1 MENIFLKKVELLAP
15 AGSYESFLGAIHAGA
30 DAVYLGGI
38 KYGARAFA
46 ENFDEETLCRAIY
59 YAHLFDRKVYLTLNT
74 LMKQTELEE
83 VEEFLTPFY
92 FAGLD
97 GVIVQDLGLLSFLKR
112 TFPLLELHISTQ
124 MAVTGPYSIRMLKE
138 EGAVRVVPARE
149 LSLKEMEL
157 LKKEGLEIEAFIHG
171 AMCYSY
177 SGQCF
182 FSSFLGGRSG
192 NRGKCAQSC
201 RLPYQVNL
209 ADRDSNKKKQ
219 EEYPLSLKDMC
230 SIELIPELI
239 RAGID
244 SFKIEG
250 RMKRPEYVAGVT
262 AIYRKY
268 IDLSYKNDL
277 QNIKVEKKDWE
288 ALKSLYIRTDIQD
301 GYYKRHNGKE
311 MVTIHKPSYS
321 GIDEEFAAFIYEK
334 YVKQPLKA
342 EVSGFVTLK
351 KGQPMVLQ
359 LMFKEHVVS
368 VEGNIVDAA
377 QKRPV
382 GREDVEKQLKKTG
395 NTDFTFSHLEIEMDE
410 DIFLPLKSLN
420 ELRRQAFEELEQQI
434 KQNVEEVR
442 KESIEEDKILKDDLG
457 KADERKEKCEKNERE
472 DYKIEHISEN
482 ADVEKNHIKEIETVN
497 TKKHLHVLVSSLEQC
512 KLALKNPVISRIY
525 ISGDL
530 LSDAASAF
538 LQELEEVSKEKEIWI
553 KTSEVLRVK
562 DFGKLEKLIE
572 ISKNFAKGML
582 ISNLETYSFL
592 KYHDYSGEIALN
604 YHVYTWNQEALAF
617 WKNKIQSFLMPVE
630 CNIHEWKQLQNEK
643 AEYLC
648 YGKIPMMVT
657 ANCIRKTKGA
667 CRNKGVSFEDSITDR
682 YKTDFRVQTNCH
694 YCYNVIY
701 NSVPNS
707 LHQNLEQIEKLR
719 GRGIRLDFT
728 TESEQEMRQILE
740 AYSEYLKT
748 GNAEFS
754 FLKDYTTGHY
764 KKGAL

>member
-1 MENIFLKKVELLAP
+1 MYNSYKYRLSIDGYLEKRSSFLKKVELLAP

-30 DAVYLGGI
+30 DAVYLGGV

-74 LMKQTELEE
+74 LMKQSELEE

-92 FAGLD
+92 YAGLD

-124 MAVTGPYSIRMLKE
+124 MAVTGPYSVRMLKE

-149 LSLKEMEL
+149 LSLKEMQL
-157 LKKEGLEIEAFIHG
+157 LKEEGLEIETFIHG
-171 AMCYSY
+171 AMCYCY

-209 ADRDSNKKKQ
+209 SDKDSKAKK

-230 SIELIPELI
+230 SIELVPELI
-239 RAGID
+239 KAGID

-268 IDLSYKNDL
+268 IDLCYKNNL

-321 GIDEEFAAFIYEK
+321 GIDEAFAASIYDK

-351 KGQPMVLQ
+351 KGQPAALQ
-359 LMFKEHVVS
+359 IMFKDKCIYC
-368 VEGNIVDAA
+368 EGNVVDFA

-382 GREDVEKQLKKTG
+382 GREDVEKQLNKTG
-395 NTDFTFSHLEIEMDE
+395 NTDFVFSFLEIDMDE
-410 DIFLPLKSLN
+410 DIFIPLKALN
-420 ELRRQAFEELEQQI
+420 ELRRQAFEELEQQLKDSVGQI
-434 KQNVEEVR
+434 R
-442 KESIEEDKILKDDLG
+442 KESLERKGRNKNCFENEIDDKQFDKIPDDTQTD
-457 KADERKEKCEKNERE
+457 K
-472 DYKIEHISEN
+472 
-482 ADVEKNHIKEIETVN
+482 VN
-497 TKKHLHVLVSSLEQC
+497 KTGMVNNQTRLHVLVSSYSQC
-512 KLALKNPVISRIY
+512 KTALKDTVVSRIY
-525 ISGDL
+525 VSGDL
-530 LSDAASAF
+530 ILDAKSPF
-538 LQELEEVSKEKEIWI
+538 LQELKDSNKEIWI
-553 KTSEVLRVK
+553 KTSEVLRAK
-562 DFGKLEKLIE
+562 DYKKLEKLLNQTKDFVE
-572 ISKNFAKGML
+572 GML

-592 KYHDYSGEIALN
+592 KYHNYSGQIGLN
-604 YHVYTWNQEALAF
+604 YHVYTWNQEDLKF
-617 WKNKIQSFLMPVE
+617 WEDKVQTFLMPVE
-630 CNIHEWKQLQNEK
+630 CNIHEWKNLQNDK

-657 ANCIRKTKGA
+657 ANCIRKTKGF
-667 CRNKGVSFEDSITDR
+667 CRGTGVSFGDSITDR
-682 YKTDFRVQTNCH
+682 YQTDFQVQTNCN

-707 LHQNLEQIEKLR
+707 LHQNLEQIMKLK
-719 GRGIRLDFT
+719 GKGLRLDFT
-728 TESEQEMRQILE
+728 TETGEEMKQVLD
-740 AYSEYLKT
+740 AYAEYLA
-748 GNAEFS
+748 GGESEFS
-754 FLKDYTTGHY
+754 FIKDYTTGHY

>member
-1 MENIFLKKVELLAP
+1 MKKVELLAP

-30 DAVYLGGI
+30 DAVYLGGV

-74 LMKQTELEE
+74 LMKQSELDE
-83 VEEFLTPFY
+83 VETFLTPFY
-92 FAGLD
+92 NVGLD
-97 GVIVQDLGLLSFLKR
+97 GVIVQDLGLLSFLRR
-112 TFPLLELHISTQ
+112 TFPMLEIHISTQ
-124 MAVTGPYSIRMLKE
+124 MALTGPYSVRMLKE

-157 LKKEGLEIEAFIHG
+157 LKKEGLEIETFIHG

-209 ADRDSNKKKQ
+209 EGKDNGKLKK

-230 SIELIPELI
+230 SIELVPELI

-268 IDLSYKNDL
+268 IDLCYKNGM
-277 QNIKVEKKDWE
+277 QGIRVEKADWE

-321 GIDEEFAAFIYEK
+321 GINEDFAASIYEK

-351 KGQPMVLQ
+351 KGQPATLQ
-359 LMFKEHVVS
+359 LMFKDQVVYL
-368 VEGNIVDAA
+368 EGNVVDSA

-382 GREDVEKQLKKTG
+382 GREDVEKQLNKTG
-395 NTDFTFSHLEIEMDE
+395 NTDFVFSFLEIDMDE
-410 DIFLPLKSLN
+410 DIFIPLKSLN
-420 ELRRQAFEELEQQI
+420 ELRRQAFEELEC
-434 KQNVEEVR
+434 KL
-442 KESIEEDKILKDDLG
+442 KESIETVRRESLNIGKSGAQEDN
-457 KADERKEKCEKNERE
+457 CNEETRE
-472 DYKIEHISEN
+472 N
-482 ADVEKNHIKEIETVN
+482 NLQTGLVN
-497 TKKHLHVLVSSLEQC
+497 DGEAVNDKKQLHVFVSTYEQC
-512 KLALKNPVISRIY
+512 KVALKNSSVQRIY
-525 ISGDL
+525 VSGDL
-530 LSDAASAF
+530 LLGAKDVF
-538 LQELEEVSKEKEIWI
+538 IQQIKEVSKEKEIWV
-553 KTSEVLRVK
+553 KTSEVLRAK
-562 DFGKLEKLIE
+562 DYDKLERLID
-572 ISKNFAKGML
+572 ISKDFAKGML

-592 KYHDYSGEIALN
+592 KYHNYTGQIALN
-604 YHVYTWNQEALAF
+604 YHVYTWNRDAMKF
-617 WKNKIQSFLMPVE
+617 WEKKAQSFLMPVE
-630 CNIHEWKQLQNEK
+630 CNIHEWKNLQNEK

-667 CRNKGVSFEDSITDR
+667 CRNAGVSFEDSITDR
-682 YKTDFRVQTNCH
+682 YQTDFKVQTNCN

-707 LHQNLEQIEKLR
+707 LHQNLDQIIRLKGKGL
-719 GRGIRLDFT
+719 RLDFT
-728 TESEQEMRQILE
+728 TESAEEMNRILQ
-740 AYSEYLKT
+740 AYEEYLKEET
-748 GNAEFS
+748 ADFS
-754 FLKDYTTGHY
+754 FIKEYTTGHY

>member
-1 MENIFLKKVELLAP
+1 MNKVELLAP

-30 DAVYLGGI
+30 DAVYLGGV

-74 LMKQTELEE
+74 LMKQSELDE

-92 FAGLD
+92 NAGLD

-124 MAVTGPYSIRMLKE
+124 MAVTGPYSVRMLKE
-138 EGAVRVVPARE
+138 QGAVRVVPARE

-157 LKKEGLEIEAFIHG
+157 LKKEGLEIETFIHG

-209 ADRDSNKKKQ
+209 SDKENDKAKK

-230 SIELIPELI
+230 SIELVPELI

-268 IDLSYKNDL
+268 IDLCYKNNL
-277 QNIKVEKKDWE
+277 QNIKVEKEDWE

-321 GIDEEFAAFIYEK
+321 GIDEDFASAIYEK

-351 KGQPMVLQ
+351 KGQPASLQ
-359 LMFKEHVVS
+359 LMFRDQVVYC
-368 VEGNIVDAA
+368 EGNVVDSA

-382 GREDVEKQLKKTG
+382 GREDVEKQLNKTG
-395 NTDFTFSHLEIEMDE
+395 NTDFVFSFLEMDMDE
-410 DIFLPLKSLN
+410 DIFIPLKALN
-420 ELRRQAFEELEQQI
+420 ELRRQAFEELEQQL
-434 KQNVEEVR
+434 KQSVEAVR
-442 KESIEEDKILKDDLG
+442 KKSLEQSRSSESIKFKENDF
-457 KADERKEKCEKNERE
+457 KEKT
-472 DYKIEHISEN
+472 SEL
-482 ADVEKNHIKEIETVN
+482 ECRN
-497 TKKHLHVLVSSLEQC
+497 TKLNAAGICDKNKIVNGTGMVNDNKRLHILVSSLNQC
-512 KLALKNPVISRIY
+512 KVALKNSCVGRIY
-525 ISGDL
+525 VSGDL
-530 LSDAASAF
+530 LLNAKASF
-538 LQELEEVSKEKEIWI
+538 LQELKDTAGAKEIWI
-553 KTSEVLRVK
+553 KTSEVLRDK
-562 DFGKLEKLIE
+562 DYPKLEKLMD
-572 ISKNFAKGML
+572 ISKDFAKGML
-582 ISNLETYSFL
+582 ISNLETYGFL
-592 KYHDYSGEIALN
+592 KYHNYMGQIALN
-604 YHVYTWNQEALAF
+604 YHVYIWNQEVLNF
-617 WKNKIQSFLMPVE
+617 WKDKAQTFLMPVE
-630 CNIHEWKQLQNEK
+630 CNIHEWKQLQNEN

-667 CRNKGVSFEDSITDR
+667 CRNAGVSFEDSITDR
-682 YKTDFRVQTNCH
+682 YQTKFNVQTNCN

-707 LHQNLEQIEKLR
+707 LHQYLEQIGKLK
-719 GRGIRLDFT
+719 GKGIRLDFT
-728 TESEQEMRQILE
+728 TESENEMRQVLE
-740 AYSEYLKT
+740 AYTEYMT
-748 GNAEFS
+748 MGNTDFS

>member
-1 MENIFLKKVELLAP
+1 MNKVELLAP

-30 DAVYLGGI
+30 DAVYLGGV

-46 ENFDEETLCRAIY
+46 ENFDEEALCRAIY

-74 LMKQTELEE
+74 LMKQSELEE

-92 FAGLD
+92 HAGLD

-124 MAVTGPYSIRMLKE
+124 MAVTGPYSVRMLKE

-157 LKKEGLEIEAFIHG
+157 LKKEGLEIETFIHG

-209 ADRDSNKKKQ
+209 ADKDNNKSKK

-230 SIELIPELI
+230 SIELVPQLMK
-239 RAGID
+239 AGID

-268 IDLSYKNDL
+268 IDMCYQNNL

-321 GIDEEFAAFIYEK
+321 GIDEEFAASIYEK

-351 KGQPMVLQ
+351 KGQPAALQ
-359 LMFKEHVVS
+359 LMFKEQVVYL
-368 VEGNIVDAA
+368 EGNIVDSA

-382 GREDVEKQLKKTG
+382 GREDVEKQLNKTG
-395 NTDFTFSHLEIEMDE
+395 NTDFAFSTLEIDMDE
-410 DIFLPLKSLN
+410 DIFIPLKALN
-420 ELRRQAFEELEQQI
+420 ELRRQAFEELEQQLKLSVEMVRRKSLEVNI
-434 KQNVEEVR
+434 DSNQNQEVYSEKTGTHSGLVNENKVVNDKKQ
-442 KESIEEDKILKDDLG
+442 
-457 KADERKEKCEKNERE
+457 
-472 DYKIEHISEN
+472 
-482 ADVEKNHIKEIETVN
+482 
-497 TKKHLHVLVSSLEQC
+497 LHVLVSSYEQC
-512 KLALKNPVISRIY
+512 KIALKNPGVNRIY
-525 ISGDL
+525 VSGDL
-530 LSDAASAF
+530 LLTAKSSF
-538 LQELEEVSKEKEIWI
+538 LQELKDISKEKEIWI
-553 KTSEVLRVK
+553 KTSEVLRAK
-562 DFGKLEKLIE
+562 DFSKLEKLME
-572 ISKNFAKGML
+572 ISKDLIKGML

-592 KYHDYSGEIALN
+592 KCHNYTGQIALN
-604 YHVYTWNQEALAF
+604 YHVYVWNQEALKF
-617 WKNKIQSFLMPVE
+617 WEDKAQSFLMPVE

-657 ANCIRKTKGA
+657 ANCIRKTKGV
-667 CRNKGVSFEDSITDR
+667 CRNLGVSLS
-682 YKTDFRVQTNCH
+682 N
-694 YCYNVIY
+694 
-701 NSVPNS
+701 
-707 LHQNLEQIEKLR
+707 
-719 GRGIRLDFT
+719 
-728 TESEQEMRQILE
+728 
-740 AYSEYLKT
+740 
-748 GNAEFS
+748 
-754 FLKDYTTGHY
+754 
-764 KKGAL
+764 

>member
-1 MENIFLKKVELLAP
+1 MDKVELLAP

-30 DAVYLGGI
+30 DAVYLGGV

-74 LMKQTELEE
+74 LMKQSELDE

-92 FAGLD
+92 NAGLD

-124 MAVTGPYSIRMLKE
+124 MAVTGPYSVRMLKE

-149 LSLKEMEL
+149 LSLEEMKL
-157 LKKEGLEIEAFIHG
+157 LKKEGLEIETFIHG
-171 AMCYSY
+171 AMCYCY

-209 ADRDSNKKKQ
+209 ADKESGKAKR

-230 SIELIPELI
+230 SIELVPELI

-268 IDLSYKNDL
+268 IDLCYKNNL
-277 QNIKVEKKDWE
+277 QNVKVEKKDWE

-311 MVTIHKPSYS
+311 MVTIHKPSYG
-321 GIDEEFAAFIYEK
+321 GIDEAFAASIYEK

-351 KGQPMVLQ
+351 KGQPAALQ
-359 LMFKEHVVS
+359 LMFKEQMVYL
-368 VEGNIVDAA
+368 EGNMVDSA

-382 GREDVEKQLKKTG
+382 GREDVEKQLNKTG
-395 NTDFTFSHLEIEMDE
+395 NTDFVFSFLEIDMDE
-410 DIFLPLKSLN
+410 DIFIPLKALN
-420 ELRRQAFEELEQQI
+420 ELRRQAFEKLEQQL
-434 KQNVEEVR
+434 KQDVEVVR
-442 KESIEEDKILKDDLG
+442 KNSLEQNRGTGRNKLVDK
-457 KADERKEKCEKNERE
+457 N
-472 DYKIEHISEN
+472 
-482 ADVEKNHIKEIETVN
+482 ETVN
-497 TKKHLHVLVSSLEQC
+497 NEKQLHVLASDLKQC
-512 KLALKNPVISRIY
+512 KVALQNPRVGRIY
-525 ISGDL
+525 VSGDL
-530 LSDAASAF
+530 LLNAKAAF
-538 LQELEEVSKEKEIWI
+538 LQELKDAAGTKEIWI
-553 KTSEVLRVK
+553 KTSEVLRDK
-562 DFGKLEKLIE
+562 DYSKLEKLMD
-572 ISKNFAKGML
+572 ISKDFAKGML

-592 KYHDYSGEIALN
+592 KYHNYSGQIALN
-604 YHVYTWNQEALAF
+604 YHVYTWNQEALNF
-617 WKNKIQSFLMPVE
+617 WEDKAQSFLMPVE
-630 CNIHEWKQLQNEK
+630 CNIHEWKQLQNKK

-667 CRNKGVSFEDSITDR
+667 CRNLGVSFEDSIIDR
-682 YKTDFRVQTNCH
+682 YQTNFNVQTNCN

-701 NSVPNS
+701 NSVPHS
-707 LHQNLEQIEKLR
+707 LHQNLEQITKLK
-719 GRGIRLDFT
+719 GTGLRLDFT
-728 TESEQEMRQILE
+728 TESESEMSQVLN
-740 AYSEYLKT
+740 AYAEYLENGK
-748 GNAEFS
+748 AEFS
-754 FLKDYTTGHY
+754 FIKEYTTGHY